1 MTCLEAQ
8 SKIIAYIEHK
18 LDRNH
23 KQEFLNHVR
32 NCSDC
37 KEELNIY
44 YTMIEGMRQ
53 LDENEP
59 LSKDFSADLDR
70 KIEQEINANRKKK
83 DVIRGSFV
91 ILFIGVF
98 TFIIAGYV
106 NFLNFVENQEQEKL
120 KEAQGNYYYSDTFD
134 EIIFDPFEERVTLD
148 INVESKEPEPTFY
161 EKIRQYEYLKK

>member
-18 LDRNH
+18 LDRNN

-120 KEAQGNYYYSDTFD
+120 KEAQGTYYYSDTFD